1 MPWMTRSPHKANVC
15 LHQHLK
21 IPAGST
27 PTATRKTPETT
38 LQIFSRGYPA
48 GCTGSALSCAERAA
62 ATHQKRTNRQH
73 PRPGARRQADLQL
86 STQLLT
92 HPALG
97 CPHSGVPQERLCT
110 AGHHTSQDGN
120 TVAKKQLSIYH
131 NMGFTQS
138 TSKLCVP

>member
-48 GCTGSALSCAERAA
+48 GTALSCAEGAA
-62 ATHQKRTNRQH
+62 ATHQERTNRQH
-73 PRPGARRQADLQL
+73 PQPGARPQADL
-86 STQLLT
+86 
-92 HPALG
+92 
-97 CPHSGVPQERLCT
+97 
-110 AGHHTSQDGN
+110 
-120 TVAKKQLSIYH
+120 
-131 NMGFTQS
+131 
-138 TSKLCVP
+138 

>member
-38 LQIFSRGYPA
+38 ADFLQGLPYRDSPVLCRGSCSYPPRKNKPSAPTARSKAA
-48 GCTGSALSCAERAA
+48 GRSLAQHAAPGIPSLS
-62 ATHQKRTNRQH
+62 
-73 PRPGARRQADLQL
+73 
-86 STQLLT
+86 
-92 HPALG
+92 
-97 CPHSGVPQERLCT
+97 QEWLCT
-110 AGHHTSQDGN
+110 AGHHTSWDGN
-120 TVAKKQLSIYH
+120 TVAKKKLSIYH
-131 NMGFTQS
+131 NVGFTQS